1 MKLKLEEFMSL
12 QQGNL
17 SVTEYLHKFTELSRY
32 ASEVLKTDEQKQD
45 AFLRGLDPEI
55 RTLLGVSI
63 YPDFNTLVNK
73 AITTAKHKKEEMKD
87 KKRKF
92 ESKKVFHQEKAQK
105 TQHPAYSGPKSHS
118 VVSYKVPTAS
128 FRQPS
133 QSAPAKTQGINHTQS
148 AGGSQLTN
156 PKACFNCRETGHFIA
171 NCPYKN
177 KPAPSVFSN
186 SVNGPKQ
193 ASGASRGAPAKS
205 QQSFGKA
212 KVNHVYAEEAEDAP
226 GVILGEFLVQ
236 SVLATVLFDSGASH
250 SFISSSFVEANNVD
264 TVALKRPLITQSPG
278 GHIPCHL
285 GVIGIPINLS
295 GVVFLANLV
304 VLNSQGI
311 DVILGMDWLT
321 KHRGSIACAERTV
334 TVTNH
339 HGETVTCHVKVSRPG
354 PMLHNLKAETPKEV
368 PVVAEYMDVFP
379 EELPGMPP
387 EREVE
392 FAIDLVPGTA
402 PIAKRPY
409 RMAAPE
415 LAELKK
421 QLDELLQK
429 GYIRPSSSPWGAPVL
444 FVKKKDGSMR
454 LCVDYRALNEVT
466 IKNKYPL
473 PRIDDLFDQLK
484 GAKFFSKI
492 DLRSGYYQLRIR
504 PEDVPKTAFVTR
516 YGQYE
521 FTVMPFGLTNAPA
534 YFMNLMNKVFMEELD
549 QFVVVFIDDIL
560 VYSRSAEEHEQHL
573 RVVLGKLR
581 SHQLYAKF
589 SKCEFWLQKVSF
601 LGHVLTAEGVA
612 VDPEKVTAVSE
623 WKQPTSVSEIRSFLG
638 LAGYYR
644 RFIEGFSR
652 IARPMT
658 ELLKKDKKF
667 VWTEA
672 CERSFHELKERLT
685 TAPVLVLPDIRKDFV
700 IFCDASRQGLGC
712 VLMQE
717 GRVVAYASRQL
728 RSHEQ
733 NYPTHDLELAAV
745 VHALKIWRHYLIGN
759 KCEIYTDHKSLKYIF
774 TQPDLNL
781 RQRRW
786 LELIKDYDLEIHYHP
801 GKANV
806 VADALSR
813 KAYCHHL
820 VTQEPRLREE
830 MEKLNLSVVPHSYNY
845 NLSVRPVLDDQIKEA
860 QKDDEKLM
868 EIKAQTG
875 ENKAPDFRVDKDGV
889 LWFKKRLCVPK
900 QGHYRQT
907 ILDEAHNSAY
917 SIHPGATKMYLDL
930 KEKYWWNGMKGDIA
944 KFVAY
949 CDVCRR
955 IKAEHQKP
963 SGLLQP
969 LPIPV
974 WKWDEVG
981 MDFIIGLPRTKSG
994 NDSVWVVVDRLT
1006 KVAHFIPVRTTY
1018 GGDKLAK
1025 LYIDRIVKLHGVPK
1039 RIVSD
1044 RGTQFTSRFWRSLHE
1059 ALGTKLDFS
1068 SAYHPQTDGQTE
1080 RINQI
1085 LEDMLRACVLT
1096 YGKDWEDSLPYA
1108 EFSYNN
1114 SYQTSLKMSP
1124 FEALY
1129 GRKCRTPLMWS
1140 EVGDRI
1146 VERPDFIEAAEDKV
1160 AEIRANLKA
1169 AQSRKKSYADKRRRE
1184 LSFEVGDHV
1193 YLKVSPIRGTR
1204 RFQVRG
1210 KLAPRFIGPF
1220 PILKKVG
1227 AVAYKIQLPEEMSD
1241 VHNVFHVSQ
1250 LRKCLRVPEEQ
1261 VVQDTIDLQ
1270 DDLRYQEVPVKILD
1284 TVTRKTRTSTV
1295 KLCRVQWSRHS
1306 EAEATWEREEA
1317 LTAEFPHL
1325 FQDPPESRGRDS
1337 T

>member
-1 MKLKLEEFMSL
+1 MHQGNGSRIADFNRLQPPKFGGSDNPIEADDWIREIEMKLEVVHADDRDKVLLAVQQLRGPALAWWQSYREMNEDANTMLWDRFVKVFKEHHIPRSVMKLKLEEFMSL

-92 ESKKVFHQEKAQK
+92 ESKKVFHQEMAQK

-860 QKDDEKLM
+860 QKDDEKLI

-1044 RGTQFTSRFWRSLHE
+1044 
-1059 ALGTKLDFS
+1059 
-1068 SAYHPQTDGQTE
+1068 
-1080 RINQI
+1080 
-1085 LEDMLRACVLT
+1085 
-1096 YGKDWEDSLPYA
+1096 
-1108 EFSYNN
+1108 
-1114 SYQTSLKMSP
+1114 
-1124 FEALY
+1124 
-1129 GRKCRTPLMWS
+1129 
-1140 EVGDRI
+1140 
-1146 VERPDFIEAAEDKV
+1146 
-1160 AEIRANLKA
+1160 
-1169 AQSRKKSYADKRRRE
+1169 
-1184 LSFEVGDHV
+1184 
-1193 YLKVSPIRGTR
+1193 
-1204 RFQVRG
+1204 
-1210 KLAPRFIGPF
+1210 
-1220 PILKKVG
+1220 
-1227 AVAYKIQLPEEMSD
+1227 
-1241 VHNVFHVSQ
+1241 
-1250 LRKCLRVPEEQ
+1250 
-1261 VVQDTIDLQ
+1261 
-1270 DDLRYQEVPVKILD
+1270 
-1284 TVTRKTRTSTV
+1284 
-1295 KLCRVQWSRHS
+1295 
-1306 EAEATWEREEA
+1306 
-1317 LTAEFPHL
+1317 
-1325 FQDPPESRGRDS
+1325 
-1337 T
+1337 